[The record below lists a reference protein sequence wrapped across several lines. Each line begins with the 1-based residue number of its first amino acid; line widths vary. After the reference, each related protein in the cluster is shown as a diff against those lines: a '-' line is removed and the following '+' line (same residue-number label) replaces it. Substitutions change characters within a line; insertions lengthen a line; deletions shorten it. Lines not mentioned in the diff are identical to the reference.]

1 MECLLQTL
9 YELLPNEKMWRYA
22 GDERLTYV
30 RKSIERALMA
40 RIYKMALFPNG
51 EADQSRDRFDL
62 KFFRNLFYL

>member
-1 MECLLQTL
+1 
-9 YELLPNEKMWRYA
+9 MWRYA